1 MPVLEIQIPWSA
13 VARPIIGGDEPGYIY
28 IYIYITYIYIGWLMS
43 MPIDARSTG
52 LSHPSPIVHGR
63 RIIY

>member
-28 IYIYITYIYIGWLMS
+28 IYILHIYISG
-43 MPIDARSTG
+43 D
-52 LSHPSPIVHGR
+52 
-63 RIIY
+63 